1 MLRIHFLQL
10 WFNLADEAC
19 AEALY
24 DTALF
29 REFAQIDLGEGRVPS
44 FT

>member
-1 MLRIHFLQL
+1 MR
-10 WFNLADEAC
+10 LADEAC
-19 AEALY
+19 EEALY

-29 REFAQIDLGEGRVPS
+29 REFAQIDLGEERVPA